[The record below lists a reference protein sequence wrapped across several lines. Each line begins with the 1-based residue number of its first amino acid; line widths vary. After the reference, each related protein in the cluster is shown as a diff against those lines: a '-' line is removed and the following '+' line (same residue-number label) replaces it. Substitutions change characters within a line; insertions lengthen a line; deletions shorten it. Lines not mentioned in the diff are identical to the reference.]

1 MPDLLLE
8 LRSEEIPARMQR
20 KAAGDL
26 RKLLTDGL
34 VEAGLTY
41 EAAREYWTP
50 RRLALDI
57 RGLTARSKDISEEI
71 KGPSTKAPE
80 QAVQGFLR
88 KAGLAS
94 IAEAHVHSD
103 PKKGD
108 FYVAHISRPGRSA
121 EQIIAELVPGI
132 IRNFP
137 WPKSMRWGPASAKPG
152 SLRWV
157 RPLQSILCTFGP
169 ETEEPVV
176 VDFEIDGIRSG
187 NVTYGHRFHAPGAI
201 TVRRFDDYVAKL
213 EAAKVVLDADRRK
226 EIILADARNLAFASG
241 LDLVEDEGLLEEVS
255 GLVEWPVVLMGEFE
269 QDFLAIPAE
278 VIRLTIRANQK
289 CFVTRPHGAGEEL
302 SNRFILTA
310 NVEAKDGGKEI
321 AHGNG
326 KVVRARLSDALYFWK
341 TDQGDLP
348 DLDQLQ
354 ASAEKFGLDL
364 NKPLDQRMAR
374 LDHLNV
380 TFHAKL
386 GTQGERVERIARL
399 AEELAPIVVRAIS
412 PLEGE
417 MAGRPEGVASR
428 EAPASSVHKRE
439 SRQDAPIPSV
449 AFGDISPSRGEITAL
464 ARRAAVLA
472 KADLTTEVVGEFP
485 ELQGAMGRKYALLQR
500 EHPSVA
506 AAIEEHYKPQGPSD
520 RVPTDPVSIAVALAD
535 KLDTLVGFWAIDEKP
550 TGSKDPY
557 ALRRAALGVTRI
569 LIENGIRLSL
579 KSVANIASEDIAG
592 HIRDPKLDR
601 QFEIAAELDQQLGGD
616 SLTDLVIER
625 DSAISNNTFERSGE
639 RQQQEIN
646 NLLSFFHDRLK
657 VYLRDQGARHD
668 LIDAVLAAGSRPIS
682 PLVGEM
688 SAQPTEGGAVP
699 PASRRE
705 APPSALPGISPTRG
719 EIGQNDDLL
728 QIVRRVEAL
737 GSFLDTEDGK
747 NLLAGTKRAA
757 NIVAAEE
764 KKATAIASSVEPAL
778 FREDAEKALFAAVNQ
793 AERQAGEA
801 IQNEDF
807 SAAMLALSVL
817 REPVDSFF
825 EKVLVNDDDQA
836 VRANRLALLARI
848 RAATDRV
855 ADFSKIAG

>member
-26 RKLLTDGL
+26 RKMLTDGL

-57 RGLTARSKDISEEI
+57 RGLTPRSKDIREEI
-71 KGPSTKAPE
+71 KGPSTTAPE

-88 KAGLAS
+88 KAGLSS

-108 FYVAHISRPGRSA
+108 FYVAHISKPGRAA
-121 EQIIAELVPGI
+121 EEIIAELVPGI
-132 IRNFP
+132 IRAFP

-157 RPLQSILCTFGP
+157 RPLQSIVCTFGP

-176 VDFEIDGIRSG
+176 VDFEIDGIRAG
-187 NVTYGHRFHAPGAI
+187 NVTYGHRFHAPGPI

-226 EIILADARNLAFASG
+226 EIILADARNIAFANG

-255 GLVEWPVVLMGEFE
+255 GLVEWPVVLIGEFE
-269 QDFLAIPAE
+269 RDFLTIPGE

-289 CFVTRPHGAGEEL
+289 CFVTSRPISPLEGEMSAKPTEGSAVPPSSQREAPPSALPGISPSRGEIGQSPL
-302 SNRFILTA
+302 SNRFILIA
-310 NVEAKDGGKEI
+310 NIEASDGGKEI
-321 AHGNG
+321 AYGNG

-348 DLDQLQ
+348 DIDQLKE
-354 ASAEKFGLDL
+354 SAAKFDL
-364 NKPLDQRMAR
+364 NLKKPLDQRMAR

-386 GTQGERVERIARL
+386 GTQGQRVERIKRL
-399 AEELAPIVVRAIS
+399 AQELAPTVAKAIS

-417 MAGRPEGVASR
+417 MAGRPEGVAAR
-428 EAPASSVHKRE
+428 EAPTSSAASDGVGALRE
-439 SRQDAPIPSV
+439 TTPSV

-464 ARRAAVLA
+464 VARAAVLA
-472 KADLTTEVVGEFP
+472 KADLQTEVVGEFP
-485 ELQGAMGRKYALLQR
+485 ELQGAMGSKYALLQG

-506 AAIEEHYKPQGPSD
+506 AAAEEHYKPQGPSD
-520 RVPTDPVSIAVALAD
+520 RVPTDPVSVAVALAD
-535 KLDTLVGFWAIDEKP
+535 KLDTLTGFWAIDEKP
-550 TGSKDPY
+550 TGSKDPF
-557 ALRRAALGVTRI
+557 ALRRAALGVIRI
-569 LIENGIRLSL
+569 LVENKIRL
-579 KSVANIASEDIAG
+579 NIVDTAEAHIPAIHASIQSAS
-592 HIRDPKLDR
+592 RR
-601 QFEIAAELDQQLGGD
+601 QSGG
-616 SLTDLVIER
+616 
-625 DSAISNNTFERSGE
+625 SAILRGTVQFKGKQVGVEVLD
-639 RQQQEIN
+639 
-646 NLLSFFHDRLK
+646 LLAFFHDRLK

-668 LIDAVLAAGSRPIS
+668 LIDAVITPQS
-682 PLVGEM
+682 
-688 SAQPTEGGAVP
+688 
-699 PASRRE
+699 
-705 APPSALPGISPTRG
+705 
-719 EIGQNDDLL
+719 DDLL

-737 GSFLDTEDGK
+737 GSLLDTEEGK

-757 NIVAAEE
+757 NILAAEE
-764 KKATAIASSVEPAL
+764 KKKTLVAETVEPAL
-778 FREDAEKALFAAVNQ
+778 FREEAEKKLFAAVNQ
-793 AERQAGEA
+793 AEKEAGQA
-801 IQNEDF
+801 IKNEDF

-825 EKVLVNDDDQA
+825 EGVLVNDEDQA

-848 RAATDRV
+848 RAATDQV
-855 ADFSKIAG
+855 ADFSKIVG